1 MEAGHHKGA
10 RLDVSIDT
18 FGVGHIGMVDDVH
31 PGLDRGQDR
40 PLRAYVPSN
49 LFPPFVGRLDDI
61 SEPGMELIQEIAEV
75 FGMDPEIDTQI
86 LAASIRHPRHMI
98 EAAKAGADIATVP
111 FSVLQQSMKHPLTEA
126 GIERF
131 LDDWRKREAV
141 QIATAGTK

>member
-1 MEAGHHKGA
+1 M
-10 RLDVSIDT
+10 
-18 FGVGHIGMVDDVH
+18 
-31 PGLDRGQDR
+31 
-40 PLRAYVPSN
+40 
-49 LFPPFVGRLDDI
+49 LFRSLDDI

-86 LAASIRHPRHMI
+86 LAASIRHPRHII

-111 FSVLQQSMKHPLTEA
+111 FGVLQQSMKHPLTEA